1 MSKSLVIV
9 ESPAKAKT
17 IEKYLG
23 KGFEVRASIG
33 HIMDLPKND
42 IGVELKN
49 RTFEPE
55 LIVSPGK
62 EKVVEQ
68 LKKLGLQADEIFL
81 APDPDR
87 EGEAI
92 AYHLA
97 LQLGTTAKER
107 KKIRRVTFNEITKK
121 AVQEAFKHA
130 RDVDQNLV
138 DAQQTRR
145 VLDRLVGY
153 QISPLLWDKVRR
165 GLSAGR
171 VQTVAVRLIVERERE
186 IGAFVPVEYWPIDA
200 ILQFK
205 PAGSSAAEPTL
216 LIARFIGI
224 DGEPARVPSG
234 TDKDGKEQFIANA
247 VPDQQTAAKVIEGAT
262 KADWSVRSF
271 EKRERKKNPYGPFTT
286 STLQQQAAGR
296 LGFNVRRTMGVAQRL
311 YEGIDLGAEGTTG
324 LITYMRTDSPRVSP
338 DAIQAARE
346 WIGKLGSKYLPAT
359 PIFYK
364 GKKDAQDAHEAI
376 RPTDPGRTP
385 ESIARYLLPEQLKLY
400 RLIWQR
406 FVASQMMPAIYDV
419 TTIEIDAVSDRVY
432 NFRTTGSVLKFDGYL
447 RVYGADDEDEDRL
460 PEIPKGARLP
470 LATPDQLKKLAVEAR
485 KAKLEQ
491 VRKKYNLDVAKIEA
505 RNEKADARD
514 ETEPIPEFV
523 EPEIPLDVRPAV
535 NGVQKFTEPPPRF
548 NEASLVKE
556 LEERGVGRP
565 STYASIINTIQDRE
579 YVIKISGRFYPTEI
593 GIVVCDLLV
602 KNFPYIFDIA
612 YTAKLEQELD
622 DIEEGKEKWT
632 DLMNGFYD
640 HFEEELVDAE
650 KNMESIKRMEEQTN
664 EICDKCGSPLVL
676 KWGKFGSFYS
686 CSNFSKKPPVTVAM
700 GPWKKDSKAVTKKI
714 TAALDFPMTVRAS
727 VEDTNVYAK
736 EVADVKQLVAA
747 IEAAVDESATK
758 GKKIY
763 VEQVSCDFTKENTAG
778 KPDLNTPEAQEAG
791 EQEEYCDNCGR
802 VMILKRGLFGPFM
815 SCPGYNE
822 DPPCKTIRKLSQK
835 QQQKQNAPQ
844 PTGEQCPVCGKPLVL
859 RQGSYGEFVSCSGYP
874 KCKYVKQNL
883 IEGMK
888 CPKCGTGDLAER
900 KARRGNIF
908 WGCTNYPKCDFTSN
922 LKPVAKKCPE
932 CGSPYLVEKTLRS
945 GVYLECPN
953 KKRGGEDEAAVKRAA
968 ARKAPANG
976 AKKVVEPVGAAEA
989 ACSYSKRIGD
999 APPPPTAETHG
1010 PVVEKKGGKRELQ
1023 PA

>member
-62 EKVVEQ
+62 EKVVDQ
-68 LKKLGLQADEIFL
+68 LKKLGLKADEIFL

-92 AYHLA
+92 AYHLL

-186 IGAFVPVEYWPIDA
+186 IGAFVPVEYWTLDA
-200 ILQFK
+200 
-205 PAGSSAAEPTL
+205 L
-216 LIARFIGI
+216 LHVDKQPDKSLKAKFIGI
-224 DGEPARVPSG
+224 DGEPARVANG
-234 TDKDGKEQFIANA
+234 KDKDGRDQFIANA
-247 VPDQQTAAKVIEGAT
+247 LPDRAAVDAVLSALKSARWSLASVQSREQQRRPLPPFITSQLQRDAST
-262 KADWSVRSF
+262 K
-271 EKRERKKNPYGPFTT
+271 
-286 STLQQQAAGR
+286 

-311 YEGIDLGAEGTTG
+311 YEGVDLGAEGTTG
-324 LITYMRTDSPRVSP
+324 LITYMRTDSPRVAP

-346 WIGKLGSKYLPAT
+346 WVGKQLGAKYLPET
-359 PIFYK
+359 PNVYK

-376 RPTDPGRTP
+376 RPTDASRTP
-385 ESIARYLLPEQLKLY
+385 ESIARYLSDEQLKLY
-400 RLIWQR
+400 TLIWRR
-406 FVASQMMPAIYDV
+406 FVASQMTPAVFDV
-419 TTIEIDAVSDRVY
+419 TTAKIAAVSAKDGKTYDFRVS
-432 NFRTTGSVLKFDGYL
+432 GSVLRFDGFL
-447 RVYGADDEDEDRL
+447 KVYEAVEEKKDDDDESANKL
-460 PEIPKGARLP
+460 PNLDGVKA
-470 LATPDQLKKLAVEAR
+470 LALD
-485 KAKLEQ
+485 KLE
-491 VRKKYNLDVAKIEA
+491 E
-505 RNEKADARD
+505 E
-514 ETEPIPEFV
+514 
-523 EPEIPLDVRPAV
+523 
-535 NGVQKFTEPPPRF
+535 QKLTQPSPRY

-556 LEERGVGRP
+556 LEERGIGRP

-579 YVIKISGRFYPTEI
+579 YVVKHGGSRGRFYPTEI
-593 GIVVCDLLV
+593 GVVVCDLLV
-602 KNFPYIFDIA
+602 KNFPYIFDPA
-612 YTAKLEQELD
+612 YTAKLEEELD

-632 DLMNGFYD
+632 DLLNGFYD
-640 HFEEELVDAE
+640 HFEDELKDAGAQ
-650 KNMESIKRMEEQTN
+650 MEDIKRMEILTDEKC
-664 EICDKCGSPLVL
+664 ELCGSPLVL
-676 KWGKFGSFYS
+676 KWGKFGTFFS
-686 CSNFSKKPPVTVAM
+686 CSAYN
-700 GPWKKDSKAVTKKI
+700 KKDK
-714 TAALDFPMTVRAS
+714 
-727 VEDTNVYAK
+727 N
-736 EVADVKQLVAA
+736 
-747 IEAAVDESATK
+747 
-758 GKKIY
+758 
-763 VEQVSCDFTKENTAG
+763 SCTFTKENTAA
-778 KPDLNTPEAQEAG
+778 KPDMNTPEAQEAD
-791 EQEEYCDNCGR
+791 EKEEYCENCGK
-802 VMILKRGLFGPFM
+802 VMVLRRGPFGMFM
-815 SCPGYNE
+815 SCPDYSA

-835 QQQKQNAPQ
+835 QQQKPPV
-844 PTGEQCPVCGKPLVL
+844 PTGEDCPVCGKPLVL
-859 RQGSYGEFVSCSGYP
+859 RQGQYGEFVSCSGYP

-900 KARRGNIF
+900 KARRGNVF

-922 LKPVAKKCPE
+922 YKPVATKCPE

-945 GVYLECPN
+945 GIYLECPN
-953 KKRGGEDEAAVKRAA
+953 KK
-968 ARKAPANG
+968 KATEEETAPKKA
-976 AKKVVEPVGAAEA
+976 AKKGAAKKIAEPA
-989 ACSYSKRIGD
+989 DGAVVCSYSKRIGD

-1010 PVVEKKGGKRELQ
+1010 PVPIAGSEKKGGKRELQ

>member
-23 KGFEVRASIG
+23 KGFEVRASVG

-62 EKVVEQ
+62 EKVVDQ
-68 LKKLGLQADEIFL
+68 LKKLGLKADEIFL

-97 LQLGTTAKER
+97 LQLGTSAKER

-186 IGAFVPVEYWPIDA
+186 IGAFKPVEFWTLDA
-200 ILQFK
+200 LLHAEKQADKSFK
-205 PAGSSAAEPTL
+205 AK
-216 LIARFIGI
+216 FIGI
-224 DGEPARVPSG
+224 NGEPARVANG
-234 TDKDGKEQFIANA
+234 QDKDGKDQFIANA
-247 VPDQQTAAKVIEGAT
+247 LPDKKTTGAVIAALESASWSLVSVQSREQQRRPLPPFITSQLQRDAST
-262 KADWSVRSF
+262 K
-271 EKRERKKNPYGPFTT
+271 
-286 STLQQQAAGR
+286 

-311 YEGIDLGAEGTTG
+311 YEGVDLGAEGTTG
-324 LITYMRTDSPRVSP
+324 LITYMRTDSPRVAP
-338 DAIQAARE
+338 DAIAGARE
-346 WIGKLGSKYLPAT
+346 YIGKQLGSRYLPESVNV
-359 PIFYK
+359 YK

-376 RPTDPGRTP
+376 RPTDPSRTP
-385 ESIARYLLPEQLKLY
+385 ESIARYLSEEQLKLY
-400 RLIWQR
+400 TLIWRR
-406 FVASQMMPAIYDV
+406 FVASQMMPAIFDV
-419 TTIEIDAVSDRVY
+419 TTAKIAAVSSKDGKTYDFRVS
-432 NFRTTGSVLKFDGYL
+432 GSVLRFDGFL
-447 RVYGADDEDEDRL
+447 KVYEASEDKKDDDDESANKL
-460 PEIPKGARLP
+460 PNLDG
-470 LATPDQLKKLAVEAR
+470 V
-485 KAKLEQ
+485 KALTLDKLEH
-491 VRKKYNLDVAKIEA
+491 E
-505 RNEKADARD
+505 
-514 ETEPIPEFV
+514 
-523 EPEIPLDVRPAV
+523 
-535 NGVQKFTEPPPRF
+535 QKFTQPPPRY

-556 LEERGVGRP
+556 LEERGIGRP

-579 YVIKISGRFYPTEI
+579 YVVKHGGSRGRFYPTEI
-593 GIVVCDLLV
+593 GMVVCDLLV
-602 KNFPYIFDIA
+602 KNFPYIFDTK
-612 YTAKLEQELD
+612 YTAKLEEELD

-632 DLMNGFYD
+632 DLLNGFYD
-640 HFEEELVDAE
+640 HFEDELKDAG
-650 KNMESIKRMEEQTN
+650 KKMEDIKRMEIMTDEKC
-664 EICDKCGSPLVL
+664 ELCGSPLVL
-676 KWGKFGSFYS
+676 KWGKFGTFFA
-686 CSNFSKKPPVTVAM
+686 CSAYD
-700 GPWKKDSKAVTKKI
+700 KKDK
-714 TAALDFPMTVRAS
+714 
-727 VEDTNVYAK
+727 N
-736 EVADVKQLVAA
+736 
-747 IEAAVDESATK
+747 
-758 GKKIY
+758 
-763 VEQVSCDFTKENTAG
+763 SCTFTKENTAG
-778 KPDLNTPEAQEAG
+778 KPDMNTPEAQEAD
-791 EQEEYCDNCGR
+791 EKEEYCENCGK
-802 VMILKRGLFGPFM
+802 VMVLRRGPFGMFM
-815 SCPGYNE
+815 SCPDYSA

-835 QQQKQNAPQ
+835 QQQKPPI
-844 PTGEQCPVCGKPLVL
+844 PTGEDCPLCGKPLVL
-859 RQGSYGEFVSCSGYP
+859 RQGQYGEFVSCSGYP

-900 KARRGNIF
+900 KARRGNVF

-922 LKPVAKKCPE
+922 NKPVPKKCPE

-945 GVYLECPN
+945 GIYLECPN
-953 KKRGGEDEAAVKRAA
+953 KKKASEEEAAPKKAA
-968 ARKAPANG
+968 KKAAGNG
-976 AKKVVEPVGAAEA
+976 AKKGSEPADSGTVV
-989 ACSYSKRIGD
+989 CSYSKRIGD

-1010 PVVEKKGGKRELQ
+1010 PVVEKKGDKRELQ